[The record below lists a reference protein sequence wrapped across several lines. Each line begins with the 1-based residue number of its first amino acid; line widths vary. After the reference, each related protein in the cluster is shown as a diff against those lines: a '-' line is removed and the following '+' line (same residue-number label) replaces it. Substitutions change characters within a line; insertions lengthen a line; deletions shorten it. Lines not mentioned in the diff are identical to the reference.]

1 MDQSQCI
8 YFDPFSV
15 AWFIGEQSYEFL
27 GIVILWI
34 LFSNS
39 NELKGIWNILF
50 NESRLEQI
58 CRALRQGAMS
68 SNIKKTVLLF
78 IRMISI
84 DI

>member
-1 MDQSQCI
+1 MQFCGS
-8 YFDPFSV
+8 FSLT
-15 AWFIGEQSYEFL
+15 QM
-27 GIVILWI
+27 
-34 LFSNS
+34 
-39 NELKGIWNILF
+39 NILF

-58 CRALRQGAMS
+58 CRALRHGVIS